1 MKAKTV
7 SGESLHLG
15 FQIAPMI
22 DVVFVI
28 MLFFMVMAGA
38 IKAERQLTTALP
50 GHTES
55 ALVDLPPDEITIM
68 ISEDGY
74 VTLNEEEVAS
84 GMDGNL
90 KRMTAMLTRIQRDAE
105 ARGAKVLVTVQ
116 TEAQVRYQRIMDVL
130 NATSSAGM
138 RDVTFTV
145 GTEE

>member
-1 MKAKTV
+1 MKAKIV
-7 SGESLHLG
+7 SGEPVHLG

-38 IKAERQLTTALP
+38 IKAERQLVTTLP
-50 GHTES
+50 GHDQS
-55 ALVDLPPDEITIM
+55 SLVDLPPDEIIIA

-84 GMDGNL
+84 GADGNL
-90 KRMTAMLTRIQRDAE
+90 KSLTAMLTRIQHDAD

-145 GTEE
+145 GTED